1 MWDFPQLYNNDK
13 FSDKVQSGKII
24 VPVSLLCT
32 TEEVTQSDPVSNPQ
46 QFSYNMY
53 NRLILKWG

>member
-1 MWDFPQLYNNDK
+1 MTDFPPLCSNDK
-13 FSDKVQSGKII
+13 FCEKVQSCKII
-24 VPVSLLCT
+24 VPVSYLCT

-46 QFSYNMY
+46 QFSYYMY